1 LTLTRAL
8 RAAGRVDDARVQ
20 SDELSRWAET
30 HSTMASVTLF
40 AALASAEQAA
50 AEHRRDEATRAFTTA
65 LGDAERWAVPA
76 DLSAVAVSF
85 GNTLIAD
92 GDFEHASTVIGRVA
106 RWADRDFDCA
116 LLQASLYHA
125 LGQRAT
131 WQTALARARA
141 LAGER
146 SIPAALLDPP
156 VTNPVT
162 STL

>member
-1 LTLTRAL
+1 MT
-8 RAAGRVDDARVQ
+8 
-20 SDELSRWAET
+20 
-30 HSTMASVTLF
+30 SVALF

-50 AEHRRDEATRAFTTA
+50 AEHHRDEATRAFAAA
-65 LGDAERWAVPA
+65 LADAERWAVPA
-76 DLSAVAVSF
+76 DLAAVAVSY
-85 GNTLIAD
+85 GNTLIAE

-146 SIPAALLDPP
+146 SIPAMLLAPP
-156 VTNPVT
+156 AMNPVS
-162 STL
+162 STM